1 MLNIKR
7 FIKIFLL
14 LVLAIITSV
23 GIWQRKNIKAVYT
36 AFVSNP
42 ETIASNME
50 KQVQEHKEVLKEYDV
65 NISVPTIEQ
74 TDKLLDGT
82 LTAEEVKSS
91 LGLTKI
97 DVDNF
102 QDINSEKT
110 QNNTNESITSYNS
123 DEDTINSIV
132 NNCVSELYAY
142 RVDLMAQLGQLKQE
156 ALNEWNSLPK
166 EYRTEGK
173 MRDIGMAGL
182 NKCYALESVADAK
195 VKSILNKYKVSLSN
209 IGADTSI
216 IDTLWDQYSS
226 EKESQ
231 KAYYIN
237 KYMN

>member
-36 AFVSNP
+36 AFISTP
-42 ETIASNME
+42 ETIASDME
-50 KQVQEHKEVLKEYDV
+50 KQIQEHMEVLKSYDV
-65 NISVPTIEQ
+65 NVSVPTIAQ
-74 TDKLLDGT
+74 TDMLLDGK

-97 DVDNF
+97 DVNNF

-110 QNNTNESITSYNS
+110 ENSTSYNPNK
-123 DEDTINSIV
+123 DTINSIV

-166 EYRTEGK
+166 ESRTEGK